1 MPGHLRNPAAL
12 LLLAG
17 AVAVGCTNREPSA
30 DSTSIHGPWRWVG
43 SSGGIAGIRPTPDA
57 EGYERILYFHR
68 NGRLTIYE
76 GDSIHSRVGYRIAPV
91 HDSAGSTPSTG
102 LRYDD
107 PLHAFPFDPGVERQV
122 VRSRGPDTL
131 ILADPCCFRYEHA
144 FVRIE

>member
-1 MPGHLRNPAAL
+1 GAEPTHRSRRAAGRAPHRLRLASILQSSGLEVDPSQDRCAMPGHLRNPAAL

-76 GDSIHSRVGYRIAPV
+76 GDSIHSRVGYRI
-91 HDSAGSTPSTG
+91 
-102 LRYDD
+102 
-107 PLHAFPFDPGVERQV
+107 
-122 VRSRGPDTL
+122 
-131 ILADPCCFRYEHA
+131 
-144 FVRIE
+144 